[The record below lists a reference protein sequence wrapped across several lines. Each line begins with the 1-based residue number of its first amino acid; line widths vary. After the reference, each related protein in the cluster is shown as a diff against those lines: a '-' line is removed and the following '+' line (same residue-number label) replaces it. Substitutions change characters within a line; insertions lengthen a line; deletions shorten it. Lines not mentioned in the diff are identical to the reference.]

1 MSDQIQEL
9 MRLLEELS
17 PPKLCADCERRLKEA
32 GIKSVTYKK
41 LDNTKGDLL

>member
-1 MSDQIQEL
+1 MSDPIQDL

-32 GIKSVTYKK
+32 GIESVTYKK
-41 LDNTKGDLL
+41 IDSTKGELL